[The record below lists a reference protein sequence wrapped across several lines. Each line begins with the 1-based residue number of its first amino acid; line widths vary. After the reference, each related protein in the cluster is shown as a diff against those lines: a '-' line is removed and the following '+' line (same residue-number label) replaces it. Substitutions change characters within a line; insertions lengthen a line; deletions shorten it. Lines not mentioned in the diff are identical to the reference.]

1 MAGKQPKG
9 IRESPLTKWIF
20 KAKPTLAR
28 CGGRGYFIV
37 IADQT
42 VWDVPTVR
50 IECDGCPDCKKERK
64 P

>member
-1 MAGKQPKG
+1 MTKKAPKS
-9 IRESPLTKWIF
+9 IRESSLTKWIF

-37 IADQT
+37 IAGPE
-42 VWDVPTVR
+42 WDVPTVR
-50 IECDGCPDCKKERK
+50 IECDGCPDCKKDVK